1 MWRRDMIGRER
12 DLDEEVQSWFEIHA
26 ARHEAHG
33 MSPEEARREARR
45 GFYGPEQVKPQVRE
59 ERMGAG
65 IESIARDVRY
75 ALRALR
81 RSPGFTAV
89 AVLTLALGIG
99 ANTAIFSLVDA
110 VMLRILPVTHP
121 EQLVFLTDPGSSGVA
136 TESNEDGTRSLLA
149 YTEFEQLR
157 ARSTVFSGLFAAQSA
172 PRAGDVFINSTAHP
186 RRARVQ
192 LVSGEFFG
200 VLGIQAAA
208 GRVFGPSEDRV
219 PGANPV
225 GVISWAFWQRE
236 FAANASA
243 IGQTM
248 RIGDSTFHI
257 VGIAPAGF
265 HGIEV
270 GADTDVWIPLT
281 MQAQA
286 VPGRDYLTPRD
297 TLWLQAVGRLAPGI
311 SRSQAQASVNVTLQQ
326 ILQDWHV
333 REQLHQNILLQS
345 GAKGASGL
353 RDQFSDPLLVL
364 MAMVGLV
371 LLIACANIANLL
383 LARGKARQRE
393 IGVRLALG
401 AARLRLIRQIMTE
414 SILIAAMGGA
424 LGMLFAL
431 LGTRALLAF
440 ASASISDLS
449 LDVRSDLPVFLF
461 TGAAS
466 LLTGILFGLVP
477 ALRQTRVDLKQ
488 TLSMNQR
495 GAIGSRLR
503 GGRILVVA
511 QIALSL
517 ILVTG
522 ATLLAHSLRNMLVQK
537 VGFDRGNLLQ
547 IAIDPVSAGYKGA
560 SLTGLYRQLF
570 EELRHMSGAL
580 DVTLANH
587 GLFSGGD
594 SQDEISLDGSPVH
607 GPDNL
612 RSRWTM
618 VGPNYFST
626 LGIPLLRGRQMDAS
640 DAARGA
646 RVCVVNETFA
656 RILYPGLDPIGRHV
670 TDEYPTTRETF
681 EIIGV
686 AADAKEHR
694 PDEPRRARFYS
705 TLFHPIGTYQ
715 SAVVLVR
722 TAGDPSAVGSATR
735 AAIARV
741 APNLPITGLIT
752 VNEQLGRRLVTQR
765 LIADLSGLFGILGVF
780 MAAIGVYGVMSY
792 SMERRTGEIGIRMAL
807 GASRIGVTGMVLK
820 ETFRMVVLG
829 AAVGVPCAWA
839 ASRLIGSLL
848 FGLKPGDPAALAF
861 ALAVILAV
869 CGIAAYVPARR
880 ASRVDPM
887 QALRC
892 E

>member
-1 MWRRDMIGRER
+1 MFGRAWYRRRRDLQR
-12 DLDEEVQSWFEIHA
+12 DLDEEVQSWFEIQA

-33 MSPEEARREARR
+33 MSPAEARREARR
-45 GFYGPEQVKPQVRE
+45 GFYGPEQVKQQVRE

-65 IESIARDVRY
+65 IESIVRDVRY

-89 AVLTLALGIG
+89 AVLTLGLGIG
-99 ANTAIFSLVDA
+99 ANTAIFSLIDA
-110 VMLRILPVTHP
+110 VMLRIKPVSHP
-121 EQLVFLTDPGSSGVA
+121 EQLVFLTDPGSSGVD
-136 TESNEDGTRSLLA
+136 TETIQNGNRSLLA
-149 YTEFEQLR
+149 YSEFEQLR
-157 ARSTVFSGLFAAQSA
+157 ARSKVFSGLFAAQSA
-172 PRAGDVFINSTAHP
+172 PQTGDVFVGNATQR

-200 VLGIQAAA
+200 VLGIQASV
-208 GRVFGPSEDRV
+208 GRVFGPAEDKT

-236 FAANASA
+236 FAANRSV

-248 RIGDSTFHI
+248 RIGDGTFSI

-270 GADTDVWIPLT
+270 GADTDIWILIA

-297 TLWLQAVGRLAPGI
+297 TLWLQAVGRLKPGI

-333 REQLHQNILLQS
+333 RELHQSILLQA
-345 GAKGASGL
+345 GARGASGL
-353 RDQFSDPLLVL
+353 RDEFSDPLLVL

-424 LGMLFAL
+424 LGMLFAF

-449 LDVRSDLPVFLF
+449 LDVHSDLPVFLF

-466 LLTGILFGLVP
+466 LLTGVLFGLVP
-477 ALRQTRVDLKQ
+477 ALRQTRVDVKQ
-488 TLSMNQR
+488 TLSVNQR
-495 GAIGSRLR
+495 GTTGSRLR

-522 ATLLAHSLRNMLVQK
+522 ATLLANSLRNMLTEK
-537 VGFDRGNLLQ
+537 VGFDRSHLLQ
-547 IAIDPVSAGYKGA
+547 VVIDPISAGYKGA
-560 SLTGLYRQLF
+560 SLTGLYQRVF
-570 EELRHMSGAL
+570 EGLGRMSGAL

-587 GLFSGGD
+587 GLFSGDDSGD
-594 SQDEISLDGSPVH
+594 RISLDGSPVRTP
-607 GPDNL
+607 GEL
-612 RSRWTM
+612 RSLWTM

-640 DAARGA
+640 DASRGA
-646 RVCVVNETFA
+646 QVCVVNETFA
-656 RILYPGLDPIGRHV
+656 RKFYPGLDPIGRHV

-686 AADAKEHR
+686 AADAREHR
-694 PDEPRRARFYS
+694 PNEPQRAF
-705 TLFHPIGTYQ
+705 LFHNFHPIGTYE
-715 SAVVLVR
+715 S
-722 TAGDPSAVGSATR
+722 PWS
-735 AAIARV
+735 
-741 APNLPITGLIT
+741 
-752 VNEQLGRRLVTQR
+752 
-765 LIADLSGLFGILGVF
+765 
-780 MAAIGVYGVMSY
+780 
-792 SMERRTGEIGIRMAL
+792 
-807 GASRIGVTGMVLK
+807 
-820 ETFRMVVLG
+820 
-829 AAVGVPCAWA
+829 
-839 ASRLIGSLL
+839 
-848 FGLKPGDPAALAF
+848 
-861 ALAVILAV
+861 
-869 CGIAAYVPARR
+869 
-880 ASRVDPM
+880 
-887 QALRC
+887 
-892 E
+892 